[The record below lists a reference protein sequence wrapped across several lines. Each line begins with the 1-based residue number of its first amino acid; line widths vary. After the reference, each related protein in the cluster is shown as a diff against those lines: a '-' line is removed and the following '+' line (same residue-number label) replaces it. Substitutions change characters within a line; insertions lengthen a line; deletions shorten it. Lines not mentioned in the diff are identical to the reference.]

1 MLNQIVFVMLK
12 HNLRT
17 TDRFHFIKE
26 EVRMNVGTS
35 RTALFALFACLALST
50 AALAQYP
57 DMDVMRYSSGNG
69 PFERGTISASGAVA
83 LKQPPMAIRMNVELL
98 GKGKMLQEAINDLK
112 DRREAVVNQLLKL
125 KAVKESISSSS
136 PTLTNA
142 KSQQQRELEMMMAQ
156 RAAAAG
162 KKAAKGANVPE
173 TFAVSA
179 VLTAEWLLEEKTPE
193 YALIAC
199 QTLNQKIKA
208 ANVFPVKEEEKLSPE
223 EEEVAKEMAEMM
235 AARGQG
241 ESTRGQP
248 SFVYVARI
256 TPAER
261 EKAMAKAFAKAKTQ
275 AESLAKA
282 AGVTL
287 GPLNGMT
294 GDGGGTHS
302 FPDGNEEPFGYS
314 HYDDVSRYMG
324 RIQTMRNVEK
334 MDEMQNESSG
344 GDPDA
349 LMFTIT
355 VAATFNLG
363 K

>member
-1 MLNQIVFVMLK
+1 
-12 HNLRT
+12 
-17 TDRFHFIKE
+17 
-26 EVRMNVGTS
+26 MNVGNS
-35 RTALFALFACLALST
+35 RMALFALIACLTLPT
-50 AALAQYP
+50 AALAQFP
-57 DMDVMRYSSGNG
+57 DMDVPRYSPGNV
-69 PFERGTISASGAVA
+69 PFEKGTISASGAVA

-112 DRREAVVNQLLKL
+112 DRRESVVTQLLKL

-136 PTLTNA
+136 PTLTDP

-199 QTLNQKIKA
+199 QSLNQKIKA
-208 ANVFPVKEEEKLSPE
+208 ANVFPVKEDEKLSPE

-241 ESTRGQP
+241 ESLRGQP
-248 SFVYVARI
+248 TFVFVARI

-282 AGVTL
+282 AGVAL
-287 GPLNGMT
+287 GPLSGMT
-294 GDGGGTHS
+294 GGGGGNHS
-302 FPDGNEEPFGYS
+302 YPDGNEEPFGYS
-314 HYDDVSRYMG
+314 RYQDVSRYMG
-324 RIQTMRNVEK
+324 RIQAMQNVEK
-334 MDEMQNESSG
+334 MDELENESSG
-344 GDPDA
+344 GDPDT
-349 LMFTIT
+349 LIFMIN
-355 VAATFNLG
+355 VAATFHLG